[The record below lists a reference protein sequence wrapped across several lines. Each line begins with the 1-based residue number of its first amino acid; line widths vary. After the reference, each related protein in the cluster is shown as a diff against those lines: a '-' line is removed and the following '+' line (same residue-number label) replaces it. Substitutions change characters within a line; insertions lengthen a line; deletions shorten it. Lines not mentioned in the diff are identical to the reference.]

1 MQLTGIT
8 HLADTY
14 AITERVHLKLAVKP
28 IIIKPDV
35 ADTGNPAEHTQAGMG
50 NLLLSTDE
58 VATLEAGVI
67 HPRATQVEVGICLL
81 FLLSLNHRIRQED
94 PNSSYLPSETVL
106 LTLVFLGC
114 MESQNL
120 KPFDEYFPPWK
131 DGSHKRIRK
140 VNTNPNILLAHVLY
154 PHLNETVVQ
163 ELESYQRFYDAGLR
177 AAKTSRLI
185 KFLCKPLEEGK
196 GLPNEING
204 LYAFF
209 VEKKDG
215 NRVKPLEGGI
225 PTIEFN
231 PQHADIYRSKSQFL
245 ISLTKNK
252 DHTELIK
259 DFMKLYLYAQTSGV
273 FDLQGVYDGTYFTL
287 IDPPGS
293 LQNPNRS
300 TSKKLIWLLKC
311 VNHFSS
317 VKTVLEF

>member
-1 MQLTGIT
+1 MSTFPIT
-8 HLADTY
+8 LQPPNT
-14 AITERVHLKLAVKP
+14 P
-28 IIIKPDV
+28 
-35 ADTGNPAEHTQAGMG
+35 
-50 NLLLSTDE
+50 
-58 VATLEAGVI
+58 
-67 HPRATQVEVGICLL
+67 
-81 FLLSLNHRIRQED
+81 ED

-140 VNTNPNILLAHVLY
+140 VNTNPNILLAHALY

-177 AAKTSRLI
+177 AAKTSRRI
-185 KFLCKPLEEGK
+185 DFICKPLEGGK
-196 GLPNEING
+196 GLPKEING

-215 NRVKPLEGGI
+215 DRVKPLQGGI

-231 PQHADIYRSKSQFL
+231 PQHADIYRSKSEFL

-273 FDLQGVYDGTYFTL
+273 YDLQGVYDGTYFTL
-287 IDPPGS
+287 IDPPG
-293 LQNPNRS
+293 L
-300 TSKKLIWLLKC
+300 TSKPKPEHIKKLIWLLKC
-311 VNHFSS
+311 INHFSS